1 MQVQATHNAFR
12 DYGGVKKFS
21 GRIAT
26 VQCLRSNPLV
36 RQRLTKEAGHGR
48 VLVVDGGADLSCAL
62 MGDQLASGAVEN
74 GWNVSAHCCYCIS
87 SNSLEGCFT
96 WTAIASQTQL
106 YLATQL
112 R

>member
-1 MQVQATHNAFR
+1 VCSQVQATHNAFR

-48 VLVVDGGADLSCAL
+48 VLVVDGGGDLSCAL
-62 MGDQLASGAVEN
+62 MGDQLAAGAVEN
-74 GWNVSAHCCYCIS
+74 GWNVSAYS
-87 SNSLEGCFT
+87 VMSFP
-96 WTAIASQTQL
+96 A
-106 YLATQL
+106 
-112 R
+112 